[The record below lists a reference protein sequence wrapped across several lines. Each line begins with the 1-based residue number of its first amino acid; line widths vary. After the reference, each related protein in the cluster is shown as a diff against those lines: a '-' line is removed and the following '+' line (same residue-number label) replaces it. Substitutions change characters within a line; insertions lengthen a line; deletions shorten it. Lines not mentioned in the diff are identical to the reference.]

1 MIFFY
6 FIYLIWF
13 ILFNEVQ
20 QYLSS
25 EMEALISRDGHWLTK
40 VLSRKLWDGI
50 QTWQKGCYCII
61 NQMEEGGMEAQAP
74 HTALPALSP
83 RGRFF
88 KVQLYLYVQLNVQ
101 R

>member
-1 MIFFY
+1 
-6 FIYLIWF
+6 
-13 ILFNEVQ
+13 
-20 QYLSS
+20 
-25 EMEALISRDGHWLTK
+25 
-40 VLSRKLWDGI
+40 
-50 QTWQKGCYCII
+50 
-61 NQMEEGGMEAQAP
+61 MEAQAP